1 MIRAGTAD
9 DFSEIVRMAREFWK
23 DTIYKDEPFCEDS
36 VEGMIGVCMDNGL
49 FAVLEVSEKVVG
61 FACGI
66 KGGLLANVHVT
77 TGTEMSW
84 WVDPEH
90 RKGRNGIALLKGLEN
105 MAKAEGIKYW
115 NMVFM
120 ESSMPDTVEQIY
132 QKMGYNRSEVS
143 YTKVL

>member
-1 MIRAGTAD
+1 MIRAGSEAD
-9 DFSEIVRMAREFWK
+9 LPEVVRMAREFWK
-23 DTIYKDEPFCEDS
+23 HTIYNESFCEES
-36 VEGMIGVCMDNGL
+36 VEGMSKMCMEQGL
-49 FAVLEVSEKVVG
+49 FAILEVDGKAAG

-77 TGTEMSW
+77 SGTEMAW

-90 RKGRNGIALLKGLEN
+90 RKGRNGIALLKGLEK
-105 MAKAEGIKYW
+105 MAKAQGIKYW

-120 ESSMPDTVEQIY
+120 ESSMPDKVEQIY